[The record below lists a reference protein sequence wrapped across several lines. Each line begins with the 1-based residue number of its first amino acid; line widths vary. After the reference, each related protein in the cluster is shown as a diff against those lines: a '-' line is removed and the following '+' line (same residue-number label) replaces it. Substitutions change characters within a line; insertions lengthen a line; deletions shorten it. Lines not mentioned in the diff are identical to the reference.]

1 MKFTSANNVW
11 KMKKLQKIEVTIQEI
26 RMATRPNV
34 YVNKKKYKRKTK
46 HNNNHLKPNQD
57 ETN

>member
-1 MKFTSANNVW
+1 
-11 KMKKLQKIEVTIQEI
+11 MKKLQKIEVTIQEI

-46 HNNNHLKPNQD
+46 HKNNHLKPNQD